1 LRDGSELPKK
11 MGRVEKEVLGMAF
24 PEIPRW
30 ENNIRAAAGLG
41 VVASVDAL
49 SFAALRWLTR

>member
-1 LRDGSELPKK
+1 
-11 MGRVEKEVLGMAF
+11 MAF

-49 SFAALRWLTR
+49 SFAVRRWLTR

>member
-1 LRDGSELPKK
+1 
-11 MGRVEKEVLGMAF
+11 MAF
-24 PEIPRW
+24 PESPRW

-49 SFAALRWLTR
+49 SFAVRRWLTR